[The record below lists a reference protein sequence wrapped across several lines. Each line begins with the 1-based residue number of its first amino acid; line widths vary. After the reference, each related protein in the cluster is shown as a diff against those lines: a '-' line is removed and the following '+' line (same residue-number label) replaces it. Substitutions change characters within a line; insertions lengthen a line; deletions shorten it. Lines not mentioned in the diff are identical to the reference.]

1 MARKFRTS
9 HGGGEARRMGR
20 KGQGRRLRR
29 LTALA
34 AAAGSVWL
42 IVHPGAVT
50 DAGTALVQAFR
61 SSDLLSR
68 AVSAE
73 LGADRSEDLS
83 PEDAVLEALPQTV
96 QEAQPAE
103 AGSPVSGE
111 EEPEA
116 LPEAEETEPV
126 EDTEP
131 VEEAVSVSGLLE
143 APLEEE
149 TEEAPEEVS
158 ESITPADASL
168 LELTNRTDGIEVALS
183 DYLERELTLTVSRE
197 GPQILIMHTHATE
210 AYTIAD
216 GDEYVASD
224 TARTTDEN
232 YNMIRV
238 GEEMKAV
245 FEEMGLSV
253 VHDTTL
259 YDYPSYTGSYAR
271 SLEGIKSYL
280 EQYPTIS
287 IVLDVHRDALIAD
300 DGTVYKLTD
309 TVDGETVAQVMLVV
323 GTDDGGLTHPNWEEN
338 LTLATHIQ
346 ARLLGI
352 DAGFPRAINLR
363 SQRFNQHMT
372 VGSLLVE
379 VGTSGNALRE
389 ALAGARLFARAA
401 GELYL
406 ACMESS

>member
-1 MARKFRTS
+1 
-9 HGGGEARRMGR
+9 MGR

-29 LTALA
+29 LIALG
-34 AAAGSVWL
+34 AAAGAVWL
-42 IVHPGAVT
+42 AIHPGTVAEM
-50 DAGTALVQAFR
+50 GTALVQALNV
-61 SSDLLSR
+61 SGLLSQ

-73 LGADRSEDLS
+73 LGTGSEDISL
-83 PEDAVLEALPQTV
+83 EETVLEALPQTV

-149 TEEAPEEVS
+149 PEEEPEEVS

-168 LELTNRTDGIEVALS
+168 LELTNRTDGIEIALS

-197 GPQILIMHTHATE
+197 GPQILIMHTHGTE

-352 DAGFPRAINLR
+352 DAGFPRPINLR

-379 VGTSGNALRE
+379 VGTSGNTLRE

-401 GELYL
+401 GEVYL
-406 ACMESS
+406 ECMESG

>member
-1 MARKFRTS
+1 
-9 HGGGEARRMGR
+9 MGR

-29 LTALA
+29 LIALG
-34 AAAGSVWL
+34 AAAGAVWL
-42 IVHPGAVT
+42 AVHPGTVAEM
-50 DAGTALVQAFR
+50 GTALVQALNV
-61 SSDLLSR
+61 SGLLSQ

-73 LGADRSEDLS
+73 LGTGSEDISL
-83 PEDAVLEALPQTV
+83 EETVLEALPQTV

-116 LPEAEETEPV
+116 LPETEETEPV

-149 TEEAPEEVS
+149 MEEAPEEVS

-183 DYLERELTLTVSRE
+183 DYLERELTLTVSQD

-210 AYTIAD
+210 AYTVDD

-287 IVLDVHRDALIAD
+287 VVLDVHRDALIAD

-323 GTDDGGLTHPNWEEN
+323 GTDDGGLTHPSWEEN

-379 VGTSGNALRE
+379 VGTSGNTLQE

-401 GELYL
+401 GEVYL
-406 ACMESS
+406 ECMESS

>member
-1 MARKFRTS
+1 M
-9 HGGGEARRMGR
+9 
-20 KGQGRRLRR
+20 
-29 LTALA
+29 
-34 AAAGSVWL
+34 
-42 IVHPGAVT
+42 
-50 DAGTALVQAFR
+50 
-61 SSDLLSR
+61 
-68 AVSAE
+68 
-73 LGADRSEDLS
+73 
-83 PEDAVLEALPQTV
+83 
-96 QEAQPAE
+96 
-103 AGSPVSGE
+103 
-111 EEPEA
+111 EEPE
-116 LPEAEETEPV
+116 PEAEREET
-126 EDTEP
+126 
-131 VEEAVSVSGLLE
+131 SVPASGLLD
-143 APLEEE
+143 APLEEDE
-149 TEEAPEEVS
+149 PEETGS
-158 ESITPADASL
+158 EADAITPADASL
-168 LELTNRTDGIEVALS
+168 LELTNSTDSIELELA

-253 VHDTTL
+253 IHDTTL

-271 SLEGIKSYL
+271 SLAGIAGYL
-280 EQYPTIS
+280 EEYPTIS
-287 IVLDVHRDALIAD
+287 VVLDVHRDALIAA
-300 DGTVYKLTD
+300 DGTVYKVTD

-323 GTDDGGLTHPNWEEN
+323 GTDDGGLNHPNWEEN
-338 LTLATHIQ
+338 LTLATYIQ

-372 VGSLLVE
+372 AGSLLVE
-379 VGTSGNALRE
+379 VGTSGNTLRE

-401 GELYL
+401 GEVYL
-406 ACMESS
+406 ECMESG

>member
-1 MARKFRTS
+1 
-9 HGGGEARRMGR
+9 MGR

-34 AAAGSVWL
+34 AAAGAVWL

-50 DAGTALVQAFR
+50 DAGTALVRAFR

-73 LGADRSEDLS
+73 LGADRSEGLS

-126 EDTEP
+126 EDTEL

-168 LELTNRTDGIEVALS
+168 LELTNRTDGIEVELS
-183 DYLERELTLTVSRE
+183 DYLERELTLTVSQE
-197 GPQILIMHTHATE
+197 GPQILIMHTHGTE
-210 AYTIAD
+210 AYTVAD

-280 EQYPTIS
+280 DQYPTIS

-379 VGTSGNALRE
+379 VGTSGNTLRE

-401 GELYL
+401 GEVYL
-406 ACMESS
+406 ACMEGS

>member
-1 MARKFRTS
+1 M
-9 HGGGEARRMGR
+9 HP

-29 LTALA
+29 LVALGA
-34 AAAGSVWL
+34 ATGAVWL
-42 IVHPGAVT
+42 AIHPGTVAEM
-50 DAGTALVQAFR
+50 GTALVQALNV
-61 SSDLLSR
+61 SGLLSQ

-73 LGADRSEDLS
+73 LGVGSEDISL
-83 PEDAVLEALPQTV
+83 EETVLEALPQTI
-96 QEAQPAE
+96 QEEQPAE
-103 AGSPVSGE
+103 TASPASEGAE
-111 EEPEA
+111 QEA
-116 LPEAEETEPV
+116 LPEAEEAEPEEEPEAG
-126 EDTEP
+126 EDP
-131 VEEAVSVSGLLE
+131 LPVSGLLE
-143 APLEEE
+143 APLEEAVE
-149 TEEAPEEVS
+149 DEPEEVP

-168 LELTNRTDGIEVALS
+168 LELTNRTDGVEVELS

-287 IVLDVHRDALIAD
+287 VVLDVHRDALIAD

-352 DAGFPRAINLR
+352 DAGFPRPINLR

-379 VGTSGNALRE
+379 VGTSGNTLQE

-401 GELYL
+401 GEVYL
-406 ACMESS
+406 ECMESG

>member
-1 MARKFRTS
+1 
-9 HGGGEARRMGR
+9 MGR

-34 AAAGSVWL
+34 AAAGAVWL

-379 VGTSGNALRE
+379 VGTSGNTLRE

>member
-1 MARKFRTS
+1 MRP
-9 HGGGEARRMGR
+9 

-29 LTALA
+29 LTALG
-34 AAAGSVWL
+34 AAAGAVWL
-42 IVHPGAVT
+42 TIHPGAV
-50 DAGTALVQAFR
+50 AEMGTALVQMFR
-61 SSDLLSR
+61 SSDLLSQ

-73 LGADRSEDLS
+73 LGTESGEDTPL
-83 PEDAVLEALPQTV
+83 EQAVLEALPQT
-96 QEAQPAE
+96 AQ
-103 AGSPVSGE
+103 E
-111 EEPEA
+111 EEAAETSFPAFEEEQQET
-116 LPEAEETEPV
+116 LPEAEEAGPEEKPETE
-126 EDTEP
+126 
-131 VEEAVSVSGLLE
+131 EEALPVSGLLE
-143 APLEEE
+143 APLEEATEDTTEGGSE
-149 TEEAPEEVS
+149 TS
-158 ESITPADASL
+158 TPPAAAL
-168 LELTNRTDGIEVALS
+168 LELTNRTDGIEAELA

-210 AYTIAD
+210 AYTVAD

-253 VHDTTL
+253 IHDTTL

-271 SLEGIKSYL
+271 SLEGIKGYL
-280 EQYPTIS
+280 EEYPTIS
-287 IVLDVHRDALIAD
+287 VVLDVHRDALIAD
-300 DGTVYKLTD
+300 DGTVYKVTD

-323 GTDDGGLTHPNWEEN
+323 GTDDGGLTHPDWAEN

-352 DAGFPRAINLR
+352 DAGFPRPINLR

-379 VGTSGNALRE
+379 VGTSGNTLQE

-401 GELYL
+401 GEVYL
-406 ACMESS
+406 ECMENS

>member
-1 MARKFRTS
+1 
-9 HGGGEARRMGR
+9 MGR

-29 LTALA
+29 MIALG
-34 AAAGSVWL
+34 AAAGAVWL
-42 IVHPGAVT
+42 AVHPGTVAEM
-50 DAGTALVQAFR
+50 GTALVQALNV
-61 SSDLLSR
+61 SGLLSQ

-73 LGADRSEDLS
+73 LGTDISEDISLEQS
-83 PEDAVLEALPQTV
+83 ILEALPQTV

-103 AGSPVSGE
+103 TGSPVSGE

-143 APLEEE
+143 APIEEE
-149 TEEAPEEVS
+149 TEEEPEQAA

-168 LELTNRTDGIEVALS
+168 LELTNRTDSIEVALS

-197 GPQILIMHTHATE
+197 EPQILIMHTHGTE

-287 IVLDVHRDALIAD
+287 VVLDVHRDALIAD

-309 TVDGETVAQVMLVV
+309 TVDGEAVAQVMLVV

-352 DAGFPRAINLR
+352 DAGFPRPINLR

-379 VGTSGNALRE
+379 VGTSGNTLQE

-401 GELYL
+401 GEVYL
-406 ACMESS
+406 ECMESG